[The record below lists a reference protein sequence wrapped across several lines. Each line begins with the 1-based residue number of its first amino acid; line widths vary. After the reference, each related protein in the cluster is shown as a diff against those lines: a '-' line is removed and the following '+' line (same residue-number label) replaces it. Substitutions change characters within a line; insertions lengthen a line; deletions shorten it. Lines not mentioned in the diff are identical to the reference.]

1 MSGSLFVMLILG
13 GFDYSPTPIVGPTNV
28 YKTNA
33 SCESA
38 MKEKAFDLVSR
49 DPTLRVDKET
59 SFPGQELNLVNED
72 YSKGFLLLCR
82 EILPELAL

>member
-1 MSGSLFVMLILG
+1 MSGSLFVMMVLI
-13 GFDYSPTPIVGPTNV
+13 GFDWSPTPVLGPTNV

-49 DPTLRVDKET
+49 NPTLRVDQET
-59 SFPGQELNLVNED
+59 SLPGQQLNLVNED
-72 YSKGFLLLCR
+72 YSEGFSLVCR